1 MNTLAA
7 SDLISVII
15 PAYNAQE
22 TLVTALDSVR
32 KQTGHF
38 QFEVF
43 VIDDGST
50 DHTAEVAQ
58 KYAAQHPEFNLI
70 ILQQLNQGVSAA
82 RNAGMER
89 SSGEYIALLDADD
102 EWLQEKTEKQMHYF
116 HSEHLD
122 LIAARRTGQ
131 RLLFPY
137 KCQVNKLAKITFRKL
152 LFRNE
157 AQPSTV
163 IFRKTLIQKT
173 GIFNQDQ
180 RHAEDLN
187 LWLRMS
193 LKGKM
198 AILDEELILA
208 GSGKRSFGVA
218 GLSANLPE
226 MEKGFQRSLK
236 ELYEAKQL
244 GPMSYIAYSAFF
256 SAKYIFRVSRNR
268 YLLWRGR

>member
-32 KQTGHF
+32 EQIGNF

-50 DHTAEVAQ
+50 DHTTEVAQ

-82 RNAGMER
+82 RNAGIKR

-102 EWLQEKTEKQMHYF
+102 EWLPKKTEKQMQYF
-116 HSEHLD
+116 HCEHLD
-122 LIAARRTGQ
+122 FIAARRTGQ

-137 KCQVNKLAKITFRKL
+137 KSQINKLAKITFRKL

-173 GIFNQDQ
+173 GMFNQDQ

-193 LKGKM
+193 LTGEM

-218 GLSANLPE
+218 GLSANLYE

-244 GPMSYIAYSAFF
+244 SLISYIGYSVFY

-268 YLLWRGR
+268 YLLWRGK

>member
-7 SDLISVII
+7 SELISVII

-32 KQTGHF
+32 NQTGPF

-163 IFRKTLIQKT
+163 IFRRTLIQKT

-218 GLSANLPE
+218 GLSANLSE

-244 GPMSYIAYSAFF
+244 SPMSYIAYSAFF

>member
-7 SDLISVII
+7 SELISVII

-22 TLVTALDSVR
+22 TLVRALDSVR
-32 KQTGHF
+32 NQTGPF

-58 KYAAQHPEFNLI
+58 QYAAQHLEFNLN

-82 RNAGMER
+82 RNAGIKR

-102 EWLQEKTEKQMHYF
+102 EWLPKKTEKQMQYL
-116 HSEHLD
+116 HSQHLD
-122 LIAARRTGQ
+122 FIAARRAGQ

-137 KCQVNKLAKITFRKL
+137 KSPVNTLAKITFRKL

-157 AQPSTV
+157 AQPSAV

-173 GIFNQDQ
+173 GMFNQDQ

-218 GLSANLPE
+218 GLSANLSE

-244 GPMSYIAYSAFF
+244 SLISYIGYSVFY

-268 YLLWRGR
+268 YLLWRGK